1 MNIVRTNTPR
11 ADRAA
16 VDRLAEFG
24 VATVHKMRERLKAG
38 ELGLDIYRMREKLAS
53 LGLVYRDDSAEE

>member
-16 VDRLAEFG
+16 VDRLAKFG
-24 VATVHKMRERLKAG
+24 VAIVHKTRERLRAG
-38 ELGLDIYRMREKLAS
+38 ELGLDIHRMREKLAS
-53 LGLVYRDDSAEE
+53 LGLVYRDDSAAE

>member
-16 VDRLAEFG
+16 VDRLAKFG
-24 VATVHKMRERLKAG
+24 VAIVHKTRERLRAG
-38 ELGLDIYRMREKLAS
+38 E
-53 LGLVYRDDSAEE
+53 LGLVYRDDSAAE